1 MATGISR
8 RAVAGEPSK
17 GAGLVSVY
25 IGKGVQRAG
34 VEPLALDFDRQ
45 PHNLH
50 VEALDLLLTK
60 YGRPTV
66 SELSAK
72 DDVKS

>member
-1 MATGISR
+1 MKR
-8 RAVAGEPSK
+8 
-17 GAGLVSVY
+17 
-25 IGKGVQRAG
+25 
-34 VEPLALDFDRQ
+34 LALDFDRQ
-45 PHNLH
+45 PHHLY
-50 VEALDLLLTK
+50 VEALDLLLAK

>member
-1 MATGISR
+1 
-8 RAVAGEPSK
+8 VD
-17 GAGLVSVY
+17 LVSVY
-25 IGKGVQRAG
+25 IGKGCSER
-34 VEPLALDFDRQ
+34 ELKRLALDFDRQ
-45 PHNLH
+45 PHDLY
-50 VEALDLLLTK
+50 VEALDLLRTK